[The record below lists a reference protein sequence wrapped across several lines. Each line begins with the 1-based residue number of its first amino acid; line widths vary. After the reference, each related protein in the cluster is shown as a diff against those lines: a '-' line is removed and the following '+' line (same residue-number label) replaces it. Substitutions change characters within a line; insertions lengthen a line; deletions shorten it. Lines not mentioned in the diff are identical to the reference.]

1 MRVRV
6 NWWLFH
12 VLFLFAAIFAVTAR
26 AQERAKPLNPRIDSL
41 FPETPVNYLTDMAA
55 MVADPDPVNARFA
68 YIRDSLKLSLV
79 AVTLE
84 TTREFDVADVARE
97 IGRKWMV
104 ATANDTITSTV
115 RNTGAVILLVAD
127 SRQCRIE
134 TATGTEGYLTD
145 ATAASLCR
153 NARDEFRGG
162 RFGPGLIQIA
172 DAIAERHVDAM
183 APTPVVQPTPTN
195 WGVVWAVVI
204 VILTGFAGFLLY
216 TVRQDRKRQE
226 RERKRDEAMRRA
238 YEEQIA
244 ERKRQTEQIRERERQ
259 RKEAE
264 QARWDALT
272 PEKRN
277 QEIQER
283 QQAEE
288 LVRKRREADEAAR
301 RKRQQE
307 EAEREASRRQQREEE
322 DRRRRNDDD
331 DYHRRSSSYT
341 SFDYDSSSSSS
352 SSSSSDSGYSSGGSD
367 SFSGGGG
374 GSDW

>member
-6 NWWLFH
+6 NWWLFPVMF
-12 VLFLFAAIFAVTAR
+12 VLGAVTAR
-26 AQERAKPLNPRIDSL
+26 AQDKPLNPHIDSL
-41 FPETPVNYLTDMAA
+41 FPAAPVNYLTDMAA

-97 IGRKWMV
+97 IGRKWRV
-104 ATANDTITSTV
+104 ATANDTIGASV

-134 TATGTEGYLTD
+134 TATGSEGYLTD
-145 ATAASLCR
+145 AMAGSLCR
-153 NARDEFRGG
+153 EARDDFRQG
-162 RFGPGLIQIA
+162 RFGPGLINIA
-172 DAIAERHVDAM
+172 NSIAERHVEAM
-183 APTPVVQPTPTN
+183 TPTPIQPPKPTN
-195 WGVVWAVVI
+195 WGLVWAVVLAI
-204 VILTGFAGFLLY
+204 FAAFSAFLLY
-216 TVRQDRKRQE
+216 RVREDRKRQE
-226 RERKRDEAMRRA
+226 RERIRDEAFRKAQELQR
-238 YEEQIA
+238 Q
-244 ERKRQTEQIRERERQ
+244 ERQRQNEAARERERQ
-259 RKEAE
+259 RQAAE

-272 PEKRN
+272 PEQQA
-277 QEIQER
+277 QEIAER
-283 QQAEE
+283 RQAEE
-288 LVRKRREADEAAR
+288 LIQKRREAEDAAR

-307 EAEREASRRQQREEE
+307 EAEREAVRRRQRDEE
-322 DRRRRNDDD
+322 DSRRRRDDD
-331 DYHRRSSSYT
+331 DDSYRRSSYT
-341 SFDYDSSSSSS
+341 SIDYGSYSSDSS